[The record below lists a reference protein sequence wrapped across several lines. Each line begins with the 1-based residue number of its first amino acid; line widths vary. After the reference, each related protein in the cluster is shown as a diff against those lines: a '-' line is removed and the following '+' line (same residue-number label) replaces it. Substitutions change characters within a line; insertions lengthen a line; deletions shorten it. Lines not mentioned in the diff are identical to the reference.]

1 MLPHALAACRVTVK
15 NNGRHRPRMCQ
26 QGENSYSAPE
36 RAQEKLQSIDTL
48 RACLENR
55 HTITEA
61 NLLSQV

>member
-1 MLPHALAACRVTVK
+1 MV
-15 NNGRHRPRMCQ
+15 GIGPRMCQ

>member
-1 MLPHALAACRVTVK
+1 MV
-15 NNGRHRPRMCQ
+15 GIGPRMCQ

-36 RAQEKLQSIDTL
+36 PARKRNSNLLIPL
-48 RACLENR
+48 KACLENR